1 MLRRVLPACS
11 GWLPGGGVL
20 TLPAASQL
28 AAVPALI
35 LLAVATVQI
44 SLAKGG
50 LLSPWKG
57 GGFGMFAS
65 LDGGSNRNLKVLA
78 SAEGRTRQLEIPAS
92 LELEARKAELHPT
105 DRRLDALAKRL
116 GRHESAHGQE
126 THELRV
132 EARRVD
138 YAPRTLD
145 PTWVLLNARSVAL
158 GQGAS
163 DTR

>member
-1 MLRRVLPACS
+1 MTLVERISVTPDKGRLLNEWVIHDPEFYSEPLS
-11 GWLPGGGVL
+11 G
-20 TLPAASQL
+20 SQ
-28 AAVPALI
+28 
-35 LLAVATVQI
+35 
-44 SLAKGG
+44 
-50 LLSPWKG
+50 
-57 GGFGMFAS
+57 
-65 LDGGSNRNLKVLA
+65 
-78 SAEGRTRQLEIPAS
+78 
-92 LELEARKAELHPT
+92 ELHPT

-158 GQGAS
+158 GQGAVAR
-163 DTR
+163 DRLER